1 MLDVKERG
9 GWAARSRQ
17 RCVGVVE
24 KDPEGE
30 DSIAVG
36 PPVVPEKAQAS
47 LLTAEELT
55 KHLDANSR
63 YAEDGTGQWCRR
75 EAWIFPPFFVG
86 FLCPGFMKTSRQQY
100 C

>member
-1 MLDVKERG
+1 MIDVKERG

-30 DSIAVG
+30 DNSITG
-36 PPVVPEKAQAS
+36 PPIVPEKAQATVLS
-47 LLTAEELT
+47 TEELD

-63 YAEDGTGQWCRR
+63 
-75 EAWIFPPFFVG
+75 
-86 FLCPGFMKTSRQQY
+86 
-100 C
+100 